1 MTHDRSNPF
10 FAPSRRDTLK
20 LLSCGFGMLAL
31 RGLCAADA
39 QDLVTDP
46 LAPKATHHK
55 ARAKRVIFLC
65 MNGAPSHVDT
75 FDYKPLLKD
84 HDG

>member
-1 MTHDRSNPF
+1 MTTKDTRSAMNMF
-10 FAPSRRDTLK
+10 NDSDHLGFVPSRRDTLK

-46 LAPKATHHK
+46 LAPK
-55 ARAKRVIFLC
+55 
-65 MNGAPSHVDT
+65 
-75 FDYKPLLKD
+75 
-84 HDG
+84 